1 VEREVAGGH
10 EIVEVQMPFVL
21 SAAKGMA
28 EQRIPNMRGI
38 MAART
43 KPLEVVAAVSAS
55 NSTQVVGYSLPPAKG
70 GCKYIDAENASDL
83 IRLLAEE
90 AKAI

>member
-1 VEREVAGGH
+1 
-10 EIVEVQMPFVL
+10 
-21 SAAKGMA
+21 MA

-43 KPLEVVAAVSAS
+43 KKLEVIPGSGAT
-55 NSTQVVGYSLPPAKG
+55 NNCEVVGYSLPSAKS
-70 GCKYIDAENASDL
+70 GCKYVDPDNAEEL
-83 IRLLAEE
+83 ISLLRNE